1 MRTAFILLLVCLM
14 STDLQAQRH
23 ITVIDMDTNLPIKDV
38 SVKAGNAQSV
48 QTDVLGRAEIPV
60 VFDSI
65 AFIHIRYEHEHLP
78 YTEVGDTM
86 YLLPK
91 EHLLP
96 EVTITEASPQMKA
109 MFKAWAQAGAMM
121 GAAEAP
127 SGIVTFDFANMLDR
141 RGRRDKKHLER
152 AKAILKEWDKKK

>member
-1 MRTAFILLLVCLM
+1 MRKGFFLLLFCLM
-14 STDLQAQRH
+14 STSLLAQRQ
-23 ITVIDMDTNLPIKDV
+23 ITVIDMDTNLPVKDV
-38 SVKAGNAQSV
+38 SVKAGHARSV

-65 AFIHIRYEHEHLP
+65 AFIHIRYEHEHLAFA
-78 YTEVGDTM
+78 EVGDTM

-127 SGIVTFDFANMLDR
+127 QGMVTFDFANMIDR
-141 RGRRDKKHLER
+141 RGRRDKQHLER
-152 AKAILKEWDKKK
+152 ARQILKEWDKKK